1 MKNRFIDRIDD
12 AIIEAVAYGDADFL
26 DSFLEAEG
34 YDLEEISKISTKI
47 HKQQSFLIK
56 GMINRTNDVQLLEKI
71 SNYFSDAINKN
82 LEKPVNYLRGLI
94 ENNNLSV
101 QYRNLDKLG
110 VEDIKTIIKDQNLLE
125 LLERFEN
132 EK

>member
-1 MKNRFIDRIDD
+1 MKNKFIDRIDD

-34 YDLEEISKISTKI
+34 YDIEEISKICTKTY
-47 HKQQSFLIK
+47 KQQSFLIK
-56 GMINRTNDVQLLEKI
+56 GMINRTNDMQLLEKI

-125 LLERFEN
+125 LLERLEN
-132 EK
+132 EE